1 MKRLTTFRYAMTSS
15 ICGVAV
21 TMAAMSFV
29 APAVPAMA
37 QQMSD
42 PVEISATA
50 IGRPPIF
57 SNIFVDVGQAKDYW
71 EDAGADVDFRWF
83 QRGSDTAKAVVT
95 GDVAI
100 GFTSSQA
107 ALNLIASGAPVVA
120 VAGMPNQ
127 DWLVASNDPDVKG
140 CEDLKGKTVAAD
152 GINNAR
158 YLFLASVVQT
168 CGLTLDDLQLIDLA
182 NAPLV
187 KAGIAGQVNSGVFH
201 IDELAQVEG
210 NTGQKW
216 VLIDTP
222 PEIKEG
228 LHYAM
233 LIASKDA
240 IENNREGLVRF
251 LEGWIRTQQLMSS
264 SDAGDKKAFA
274 EIANKANEAGVDVNM
289 AAIDSYQDINYW
301 VNDDGLNE
309 KQVMSQ
315 LDELVNVG
323 SVKADSKPSYD
334 QVVDPS
340 LYAEAKKR
348 VEEKM

>member
-1 MKRLTTFRYAMTSS
+1 
-15 ICGVAV
+15 
-21 TMAAMSFV
+21 
-29 APAVPAMA
+29 
-37 QQMSD
+37 
-42 PVEISATA
+42 
-50 IGRPPIF
+50 
-57 SNIFVDVGQAKDYW
+57 
-71 EDAGADVDFRWF
+71 
-83 QRGSDTAKAVVT
+83 
-95 GDVAI
+95 
-100 GFTSSQA
+100 
-107 ALNLIASGAPVVA
+107 
-120 VAGMPNQ
+120 
-127 DWLVASNDPDVKG
+127 
-140 CEDLKGKTVAAD
+140 
-152 GINNAR
+152 
-158 YLFLASVVQT
+158 VQT